1 MTNRKTLRPCAF
13 PGCRNRC
20 VTTKA
25 SYCLECQQ
33 MFAVAKH
40 KTYAAIREYHN
51 EFITLAQLTE
61 RLATVRKSAV
71 ILLAQMDEM
80 PRKPS
85 TITQPSGQT
94 LSVLVPNADKQCFYC
109 PMLGAACR
117 ERRIPPCK
125 PAGGKYREYR
135 AEIERVEVYG

>member
-1 MTNRKTLRPCAF
+1 MTNRKTPRSCAF

-61 RLATVRKSAV
+61 RLAHVRRSAAV
-71 ILLAQMDEM
+71 LLAQSDNL
-80 PRKPS
+80 PHKP
-85 TITQPSGQT
+85 TTAQPSRQT
-94 LSVLVPNADKQCFYC
+94 LSALVPTVDKQCFFC
-109 PMLGAACR
+109 PLLGPTCR
-117 ERRIPPCK
+117 EQRIPPCK
-125 PAGGKYREYR
+125 PAGGKYREYK
-135 AEIERVEVYG
+135 AAVERVEVYG